1 MPPKPKTFALPEGNR
16 LETDFPIL
24 GKPPK
29 NNNANNTLNW
39 RNAAEKGAS
48 APPPP
53 IFVKNEKKT
62 KIVEKE
68 INLDDYD
75 EEEYDSAFCDDNYPD
90 DDYCDDDA
98 FPAKGGYID

>member
-1 MPPKPKTFALPEGNR
+1 M
-16 LETDFPIL
+16 
-24 GKPPK
+24 
-29 NNNANNTLNW
+29 NW